1 MYRAALRLKP
11 SSLTARTAL
20 ADLMLAERRYAE
32 AEVEAR
38 AALALNF
45 EVARA
50 HFDLWAALEAQGR
63 WAALVTALQ
72 RFLAA
77 RPDHAEAGAR
87 LTRALALSGERPP
100 SAPQPAA
107 G

>member
-1 MYRAALRLKP
+1 
-11 SSLTARTAL
+11 
-20 ADLMLAERRYAE
+20 MLAQRCYAE

-50 HFDLWAALEAQGR
+50 HFDLWAALEGQGK
-63 WAALVTALQ
+63 WAALATALQ
-72 RFLAA
+72 EFLAA
-77 RPDHAEAGAR
+77 RPDHAEARAR
-87 LTRALALSGERPP
+87 LARVAVLSDESARP
-100 SAPQPAA
+100 APRPTA